1 MRISDWSSDVCSS
14 DLQELLYTLTYD
26 NSVAEP
32 TAWIRTIE
40 IQADDGGASNNLSLV
55 AIASIPVTAAD
66 AQPPVL
72 AANQMTIDAGGTA
85 VPPAAELASR
95 SEAPR
100 VGKECFRT
108 GSSRGLPTHQ
118 K

>member
-32 TAWIRTIE
+32 TAGIRTIE
-40 IQADDGGASNNLSLV
+40 IQADDGGASNKLSLV
-55 AIASIPVTAAD
+55 AIASISVTAAD

-72 AANQMTIDAGGTA
+72 AAKQMTIDEGGT
-85 VPPAAELASR
+85 VVHFAAELAATDQ
-95 SEAPR
+95 EI
-100 VGKECFRT
+100 
-108 GSSRGLPTHQ
+108 GSAQ
-118 K
+118 V